1 MISLSIFHKEIFMLN
16 LSDIPKKRRA
26 NAEHWIKIISRQSE
40 SGLSVKQYCQEQ
52 KVNPSTF
59 YYWSNYLK
67 GKAPAPSS
75 TIHKRKKRTVENNAK
90 RLIALKLAPS
100 QDIINPP
107 KQGIL
112 CTLCLPNG
120 YFLKVY
126 DADILPML
134 LKGCL

>member
-1 MISLSIFHKEIFMLN
+1 MLN

-26 NAEHWIKIISRQSE
+26 NAERWIEIISGHNK

-59 YYWSNYLK
+59 YYWLNCLK
-67 GKAPAPSS
+67 GKAAAPSS
-75 TIHKRKKRTVENNAK
+75 TIHKSKKRTVESNAK
-90 RLIALKLAPS
+90 KLIALKLAPS
-100 QDIINPP
+100 LDIINPP

-120 YFLKVY
+120 YFLNVY
-126 DADILPML
+126 DTSILPAL
-134 LKGCL
+134 LKGCT